1 MWNAVH
7 REELT
12 SVSIIIPTYNEAENI
27 LELIHAIDN
36 NVQSHFTYELIV
48 VDDNSP
54 DGTGDIVENYA
65 NNERRSY
72 VKPAAE
78 KSLLRSAL
86 LYAK

>member
-1 MWNAVH
+1 MKMD
-7 REELT
+7 REELP
-12 SVSIIIPTYNEAENI
+12 SISIIIPTYNEAENI
-27 LELIHAIDN
+27 LELIHGIDN
-36 NVQSHFTYELIV
+36 NLQNHFTYELIV

>member
-1 MWNAVH
+1 MKMD
-7 REELT
+7 REDLP
-12 SVSIIIPTYNEAENI
+12 SISIIIPTYNEAENI
-27 LELIHAIDN
+27 LELIHGIDN
-36 NVQSHFTYELIV
+36 NLQNHFTYELIV